1 VLGGVLRAKARRFN
15 TIIFV
20 PHTRARFRRLRISSA
35 ALWGAAGTGVALVLA
50 SLVFAS
56 IFFLTARKDRLYR
69 QTLTENERLKSSA
82 EKMTLRLSELS
93 KKLDDFE
100 ERTRKLAIVAG
111 MPALADPGR
120 GGLGGAVPPG
130 ENSYFDVVGRGRSL
144 DNRLAALE
152 KQINHQNLL
161 LASTPSIEPV
171 RGLLTCG
178 FGERSDPFSEEPA
191 FHTGVDISSQR
202 GHGVIAAADGIVVKA
217 GWVNGYGRCV
227 EISHGLGL
235 RTLYGHLDD
244 IRVLEGERVTRGT
257 AIGVVGT
264 TGRSTGPHLH
274 YEVRLDNRPVNPL
287 QYILDLR

>member
-1 VLGGVLRAKARRFN
+1 MARKYN

-20 PHTRARFRRLRISSA
+20 PHTRARFRKLRISSR
-35 ALWGAAGTGVALVLA
+35 ALWGAGTAAVLLLVASVT
-50 SLVFAS
+50 FAT
-56 IFFLTARKDRLYR
+56 IYFLSARKDRQYR
-69 QTLTENERLKSSA
+69 QALQENERLKTSA
-82 EKMTLRLSELS
+82 EKMTGRLSELS
-93 KKLDDFE
+93 KRLDDFE

-111 MPALADPGR
+111 MPALADAGR
-120 GGLGGAVPPG
+120 GGTGGPVPAG
-130 ENSYFDVVGRGRSL
+130 GKAYFDLIDRGATL
-144 DNRLAALE
+144 DGRLAALE
-152 KQINHQNLL
+152 KKIAHQNLL
-161 LASTPSIEPV
+161 LASTPTIEPV

-202 GHGVIAAADGIVVKA
+202 GHSVVASADGVVVRS
-217 GWVNGYGRCV
+217 GWVNGYGKCV

-235 RTLYGHLDD
+235 RTLYGHLDE
-244 IRVLEGERVTRGT
+244 INVREGQRVARGE

-274 YEVRLDNRPVNPL
+274 YEVRLDNRPINPL